1 MSEPR
6 PVVIVGAGLAGLC
19 CALKLQE
26 NNVPWVILE
35 ASDRVGGR
43 VTTDIVDGYQLDR
56 GLHLFFTAY
65 PEAKK
70 LLDYDAL
77 NLQKLDPGALVWFG
91 GKLHKASDPFKDPMN
106 ALPNLLSPIGTLP
119 DRVKAGV
126 LRQQIMNKTV
136 TEIFDEKDSQTKA
149 ALHNHKFSE
158 SMVNRFFQPFLAG
171 IFLEKDLRTSSK
183 MFEFIFNMLANGQ
196 AALPARGIRAIPEQL
211 ASRLPADRIIFNIRV
226 TAVSDYYLQIESGDE
241 IDAAAVV
248 VATEG
253 PEAAHLLRDL
263 PKMRTHPVT
272 CVYYETDKPPT
283 NEPLLIL
290 NGEGYGRIN
299 SVCVPSAIAKTY
311 APGGKSL
318 VSVTVLG
325 DPFETEAIADKELK
339 SELNQWFKGD
349 VSLWRFLKMYRIAQ
363 AVPDQSPPALN
374 RAERAVKFR
383 PGMYLCGDHRDNNTI
398 NGAMVSGRRAAEAVL
413 LDLHSSAQ

>member
-1 MSEPR
+1 MTEPL

-19 CALKLQE
+19 CALRLQE
-26 NNVPWVILE
+26 SNIPWVILE

-43 VTTDIVDGYQLDR
+43 VTTDVVEGYQLDR
-56 GLHLFFTAY
+56 GLHFFYTAY

-70 LLDYDAL
+70 ILDYDGL
-77 NLQKLDPGALVWFG
+77 NLQKLGAGALVWFG
-91 GKLHKASDPFKDPMN
+91 GKLHKASDPFRDPMSTI
-106 ALPNLLSPIGTLP
+106 PNLLSPIGTLP
-119 DRVKAGV
+119 DRLKAGA
-126 LRQQIMNKTV
+126 LRQQIMAKSV
-136 TEIFDEKDSQTKA
+136 SDIFDEKDSQTKA

-171 IFLEKDLRTSSK
+171 VFLEKDLRTSSK
-183 MFEFIFNMLANGQ
+183 MFEFVFNMLANGH
-196 AALPARGIRAIPEQL
+196 AALPARGIRAIPEQI
-211 ASRLPADRIIFNIRV
+211 ASRLPQDRIIFGVRV
-226 TAVSDYYLQIESGDE
+226 TSVSDYYLQIEGGDE

-253 PEAAHLLRDL
+253 PEAANLLRDL

-283 NEPLLIL
+283 TEPVLIL

-299 SVCVPSAIAKTY
+299 SVCVPSAIASTY
-311 APGGKSL
+311 APGNKSL
-318 VSVTVLG
+318 VAVTVLG
-325 DPFETEAIADKELK
+325 DPFETDAIADRELK
-339 SELNQWFKGD
+339 SELSQWFKGD
-349 VSLWRFLKMYRIAQ
+349 TASWRFLKMYRISH

-383 PGMYLCGDHRDNNTI
+383 PGMYLCGDHRDNGSM
-398 NGAMVSGRRAAEAVL
+398 NGAMVSGRRCAESIIQ
-413 LDLHSSAQ
+413 DLPKS

>member
-65 PEAKK
+65 PEAKR

-77 NLQKLDPGALVWFG
+77 NLQKFDPGALVWFG
-91 GKLHKASDPFKDPMN
+91 GKLHKASDPFKDPIS
-106 ALPNLLSPIGTLP
+106 AFPNLLSPIGTLP

-126 LRQQIMNKTV
+126 LRQQIMSKSV
-136 TEIFDEKDSQTKA
+136 AEIFDEKDSQTKA

-158 SMVNRFFQPFLAG
+158 SIVNRFFQPFLAG

-183 MFEFIFNMLANGQ
+183 MFEFVFSMLANGQ

-211 ASRLPADRIIFNIRV
+211 ASRLPSDRIIFNVRV
-226 TAVSDYYLQIESGDE
+226 TAVSDYYLQIEGGDE

-283 NEPLLIL
+283 TEPLLIL

-311 APGGKSL
+311 APGAKSL

-325 DPFETEAIADKELK
+325 DPFETDAVADKELK
-339 SELNQWFKGD
+339 SELSQWFRGD
-349 VSLWRFLKMYRIAQ
+349 SASWRFLKMYRIAQ

-383 PGMYLCGDHRDNNTI
+383 PGMYLCGDHRDNSTI

-413 LDLHSSAQ
+413 LDLHSGGQ